1 MPYNV
6 QFFTFHCIVMR
17 QFFKSSVL
25 VFHFSVLKKMKS
37 EKNPKSWPKNL
48 QKLLF
53 GIFQSYQTNASV
65 FGEFDSVRLYVHCNF
80 VIHFFLWPLDSGF
93 KHDKSI
99 WNITPNTLQNIIP
112 KCDYIV
118 LFFWNFFYINI
129 SLRLLCL
136 NKTLHISQFW
146 SK

>member
-1 MPYNV
+1 
-6 QFFTFHCIVMR
+6 MR

-25 VFHFSVLKKMKS
+25 VFHFSVLKKKKS
-37 EKNPKSWPKNL
+37 EKNPKCWPKNL

-53 GIFQSYQTNASV
+53 GISQSYQTNASV
-65 FGEFDSVRLYVHCNF
+65 FAEFDSVRLYVHCNF

-118 LFFWNFFYINI
+118 LSFWKKFYINI

>member
-1 MPYNV
+1 
-6 QFFTFHCIVMR
+6 MR

-25 VFHFSVLKKMKS
+25 VFHFSVLKKKKS

-53 GIFQSYQTNASV
+53 GISQSYQTNASV

-99 WNITPNTLQNIIP
+99 WNITPNTLQNRTIKRHYQKPRAIFTYW
-112 KCDYIV
+112 YISIEHQLKYV
-118 LFFWNFFYINI
+118 YAIKI
-129 SLRLLCL
+129 YRRPSL
-136 NKTLHISQFW
+136 S
-146 SK
+146 